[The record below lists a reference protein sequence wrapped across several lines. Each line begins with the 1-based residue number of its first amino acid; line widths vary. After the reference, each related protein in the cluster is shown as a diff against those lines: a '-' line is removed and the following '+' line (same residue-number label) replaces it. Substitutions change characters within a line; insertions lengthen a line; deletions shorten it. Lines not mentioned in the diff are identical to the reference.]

1 MAPHRRLPFLLFAA
15 VAGCSLPAF
24 EIPTVGS
31 RLALVP
37 TQAVDTPR
45 EEAQRFAI
53 RPDGS
58 LLEILGNDLPTGPH
72 TLTFTRFRGSLVPEE
87 PGGTGTLTLDVDLRS
102 LRTDTESVAS
112 IVKDE
117 LFEVDRY
124 PHATIRAT
132 LRPGSAATERKV
144 EGNVLLHGVRRGLRF
159 SATLRH
165 RRDRWY
171 LSGDFVMSRVAHD
184 MRRTP
189 ELDWLT
195 ADEFLVKLDLLAT
208 PERVT
213 VEMGGGP

>member
-1 MAPHRRLPFLLFAA
+1 MALRCRLPFLLIPAA
-15 VAGCSLPAF
+15 AGCSLPAF
-24 EIPTVGS
+24 EVPTVGS

-37 TQAVDTPR
+37 TQGVDAPP

-58 LLEILGNDLPTGPH
+58 ILEVFVNDLATGPH

-102 LRTDTESVAS
+102 VRTDSETVAS
-112 IVKDE
+112 IIKEE
-117 LFEVDRY
+117 LLEVDRH
-124 PHATIRAT
+124 PHARIAAT
-132 LRPGSAATERKV
+132 LRPGRAPDERRV

-159 SATLRH
+159 SGTLRH
-165 RRDRWY
+165 RRARWY
-171 LSGDFVMSRVAHD
+171 LSGEFVMSRVAHEI
-184 MRRTP
+184 RRTP
-189 ELDWLT
+189 DLDWMI

-213 VEMGGGP
+213 VEIGSGR